1 MRCIIRSDLGMRLA
15 AQRQGS
21 VASFRFP
28 RVSSGRGGAATLL
41 GRFFFSPSSRH
52 PSARAP
58 SPVTPFPASYPH
70 AVKTIPASAWRT
82 SVGKFLRSDF
92 FPESEAQRL
101 TLGPRLPHQRRH
113 PLTLHEA
120 AAGLVLVFLVV
131 GATVY
136 LFARFL

>member
-92 FPESEAQRL
+92 FPESEAQRR
-101 TLGPRLPHQRRH
+101 TLAPRLPHHRH
-113 PLTLHEA
+113 PMTPDEALAGIVLFLT
-120 AAGLVLVFLVV
+120 FV
-131 GATVY
+131 GAVIY
-136 LFARFL
+136 LAARFL

>member
-15 AQRQGS
+15 AQRQES

-52 PSARAP
+52 LSVRALSRTTPSEQYPRA
-58 SPVTPFPASYPH
+58 A
-70 AVKTIPASAWRT
+70 KTMPASAWRT

-92 FPESEAQRL
+92 FPESEAQRRTL
-101 TLGPRLPHQRRH
+101 TPRLPHHRH
-113 PLTLHEA
+113 PMTPDEALAGIVLFLT
-120 AAGLVLVFLVV
+120 FV
-131 GATVY
+131 GAVIY
-136 LFARFL
+136 LAARFV